1 MEKRCAS
8 WRCRYGRGVDGHLT
22 LFIIS
27 LNFSGMMLEGLQF
40 FYMLIPTS
48 SFLSYQRIMIDEM
61 RIFLD
66 LISLHLYD
74 FFSPAGQEGKA

>member
-1 MEKRCAS
+1 
-8 WRCRYGRGVDGHLT
+8 
-22 LFIIS
+22 
-27 LNFSGMMLEGLQF
+27 MMLEGLQF

-48 SFLSYQRIMIDEM
+48 SFLSYQRIMIDER

-74 FFSPAGQEGKA
+74 FFPQQGKKGRHDEWVHRIPSTRCNIRPRTYQVVTLSN